1 MTADTSSAPAANT
14 PVVGSAAAA
23 LAELIAARM
32 PARSVAAAA
41 TIAGD
46 AITKAIATISDRGSA
61 EKVGQEFSVTGPG
74 GARGR
79 NEPAPGYAAARPGRQ
94 PFP

>member
-14 PVVGSAAAA
+14 PVVGMAAAA

-41 TIAGD
+41 TISGD
-46 AITKAIATISDRGSA
+46 AITNAIGIFSCRGPA
-61 EKVGQEFSVTGPG
+61 EDV
-74 GARGR
+74 GR
-79 NEPAPGYAAARPGRQ
+79 N
-94 PFP
+94 

>member
-14 PVVGSAAAA
+14 PVVGMAAAA

-41 TIAGD
+41 TISGD
-46 AITKAIATISDRGSA
+46 AITNAIATSPVGAPPRKSA
-61 EKVGQEFSVTGPG
+61 RIQ
-74 GARGR
+74 R
-79 NEPAPGYAAARPGRQ
+79 NGDSTAPG
-94 PFP
+94 